1 VAAGFKNSNRPTPTR
16 CPTYVHPQ
24 THRVH
29 TTYALAATTTG
40 RLSSNEPNLQNIP
53 VRTEDGRKIRRAFIA
68 SPGHKLVSA
77 DYSQIEL
84 RLWRRSPTFP
94 C

>member
-1 VAAGFKNSNRPTPTR
+1 MAAGLQAEIDLYDALPN
-16 CPTYVHPQ
+16 YVHPQ

-68 SPGHKLVSA
+68 TPGHKLVSA

-84 RLWRRSPTFP
+84 RLLAEIADIP